1 VDTRL
6 LNTQLLSRRDIQVWF
21 WDGEKEFQ
29 GDCVAL
35 GDNGIW
41 MEVKVRVPADGT
53 LPNVALHLQSL
64 RKKLKDKVVV
74 VELTSPKVRAE
85 MRLKLVTIDVLSQKK
100 EMLSV
105 VATYTSPPDP
115 NTIRLLKEPMVTRIE
130 KPRVNRPPS
139 RPSEA

>member
-1 VDTRL
+1 M
-6 LNTQLLSRRDIQVWF
+6 NTQLLSRRDIQVWF